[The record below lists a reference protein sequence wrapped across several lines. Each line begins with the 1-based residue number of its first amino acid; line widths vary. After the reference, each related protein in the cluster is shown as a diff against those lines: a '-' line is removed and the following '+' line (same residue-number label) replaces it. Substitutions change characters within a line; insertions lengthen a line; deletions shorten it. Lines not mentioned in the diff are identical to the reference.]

1 MLAAAVTSLAFLSF
15 CDLVYQCGCKPAWA
29 GAAES
34 CNIHVPGVR
43 HCPWCSYGY
52 VGGAIPYGSIL
63 LAQALASFWPAALS
77 LGWRLLNAL
86 AAFPVVGGAVAILFG
101 WISGYWG

>member
-1 MLAAAVTSLAFLSF
+1 VAAVVTSLAFLSF
-15 CDLVYQCGCKPAWA
+15 CDLVYQCGCKPVWA

-43 HCPWCSYGY
+43 HCPWCYL
-52 VGGAIPYGSIL
+52 GGTIPYGSIL
-63 LAQALASFWPAALS
+63 LAQALISFWSVLP
-77 LGWRLLNAL
+77 LGWRLLLAL
-86 AAFPVVGGAVAILFG
+86 SAFPIVGGLVAILFG